1 METGVRRVAKVLMA
15 FGFGTRGAALFAAV
29 ALAVAAAA
37 TALPV
42 PASANSCADQCRA
55 AHNQCR
61 IQTKGSPSCDAA
73 LTQCLR
79 SCTGK

>member
-1 METGVRRVAKVLMA
+1 MAKFLTA
-15 FGFGTRGAALFAAV
+15 LGLGTRGEALVCAV
-29 ALAVAAAA
+29 AIAVAAASA
-37 TALPV
+37 VRPT
-42 PASANSCADQCRA
+42 PAAANSCADQCRA